1 MILNYELREL
11 HEYTLNIEKHE
22 KDENISL
29 PINCKFSC
37 ISSLSM

>member
-11 HEYTLNIEKHE
+11 HEYILNIEKNE

-29 PINCKFSC
+29 PINSKFSC